1 MISIN
6 TNPAAS
12 AAAYSLDNV
21 SRNLQKTLTRLS
33 SGSRIV
39 SPMDDAGGLAVAMRL
54 NAAVRRT
61 EATQSNVSNAQAFL
75 ETQDGVLKS
84 AEKVINRLGELTQ
97 LGTDVT
103 KSTSDLAL
111 YQTEVNSLKSQIL
124 SLMSESFNGV
134 SLFTNGGSAT
144 SINTV
149 NGTVSITASQDGSQT
164 INITKSDLGNL
175 GLILGTNAAS
185 GLQISAS
192 ISVAV
197 SAITSINAAIQS
209 IATLRANN
217 GAEQSRWRFAADAL
231 PPADKT
237 NLESAS
243 SRITEARYCRGSAKS
258 ARFTILQQA
267 GTAMLARSQSVH
279 RIASAPAWHKGT
291 SLENPNF
298 VWRESGPRR
307 AKEGVQKWMCEIGGN
322 FYDRKIFL
330 ISISS
335 VESNCLDFNSEVK

>member
-21 SRNLQKTLTRLS
+21 TRNLQKTLTRLS

-39 SPMDDAGGLAVAMRL
+39 TPMDDAGGLAVSMRL

-111 YQTEVNSLKSQIL
+111 YQAEVNSLKLQIA

-134 SLFTNGGSAT
+134 SLFSAGSSNVT
-144 SINTV
+144 IDVS
-149 NGTVSITASQDGSQT
+149 GTVGITASQDGTQT
-164 INITKSDLGNL
+164 ILITKSDLGHL
-175 GLILGTNAAS
+175 GVVLGTTAVA
-185 GLQISAS
+185 GIQISAS
-192 ISVAV
+192 VAAAV
-197 SAITSINAAIQS
+197 SAITSINRAIQS

-217 GAEQSRWRFAADAL
+217 GAEQSRLGFAADVLAVN
-231 PPADKT
+231 KV
-237 NLESAS
+237 NLESAA
-243 SRITEARYCRGSAKS
+243 SRITEVDIAEESAKL

-267 GTAMLARSQSVH
+267 GTAMLAQANQS
-279 RIASAPAWHKGT
+279 SG
-291 SLENPNF
+291 SLL
-298 VWRESGPRR
+298 RLLS
-307 AKEGVQKWMCEIGGN
+307 
-322 FYDRKIFL
+322 
-330 ISISS
+330 
-335 VESNCLDFNSEVK
+335 

>member
-21 SRNLQKTLTRLS
+21 TRNLQKTLTRLS

-39 SPMDDAGGLAVAMRL
+39 TPMDDAGGLAVSMRL

-111 YQTEVNSLKSQIL
+111 YQAEVNSLKSQML

-134 SLFTNGGSAT
+134 SLFSAGSSAT
-144 SINTV
+144 TIDVT
-149 NGTVSITASQDGSQT
+149 GTVGITASQDGTQT
-164 INITKSDLGNL
+164 ILITKSDLGHL
-175 GLILGTNAAS
+175 GIVLGTTAVA
-185 GLQISAS
+185 GIQISAS
-192 ISVAV
+192 VAAAV
-197 SAITSINAAIQS
+197 SAITSINRAIQS

-217 GAEQSRWRFAADAL
+217 GAEQSRLGFAADVLAVN
-231 PPADKT
+231 KV
-237 NLESAS
+237 NLESAA
-243 SRITEARYCRGSAKS
+243 SRITEVDIAEESAKL

-267 GTAMLARSQSVH
+267 GTAMLAQANQS
-279 RIASAPAWHKGT
+279 SG
-291 SLENPNF
+291 SLL
-298 VWRESGPRR
+298 RLLS
-307 AKEGVQKWMCEIGGN
+307 
-322 FYDRKIFL
+322 
-330 ISISS
+330 
-335 VESNCLDFNSEVK
+335 

>member
-21 SRNLQKTLTRLS
+21 TRNLQKTLTRLS

-39 SPMDDAGGLAVAMRL
+39 TPMDDAGGLAVSMRL

-111 YQTEVNSLKSQIL
+111 YQAEVNSLKSQML

-134 SLFTNGGSAT
+134 SLFSAGTSAT
-144 SINTV
+144 VIDT
-149 NGTVSITASQDGSQT
+149 NGTVSITASQDGSST
-164 INITKSDLGNL
+164 IAITKADLGHL
-175 GLILGTNAAS
+175 GVVLGTTAVA
-185 GLQISAS
+185 GIQISAS
-192 ISVAV
+192 VAAAV
-197 SAITSINAAIQS
+197 SAITSINRAIQS

-217 GAEQSRWRFAADAL
+217 GAEQSRLGFAADVLAVN
-231 PPADKT
+231 KV
-237 NLESAS
+237 NLESAA
-243 SRITEARYCRGSAKS
+243 SRITEVDIAEESAKL

-267 GTAMLARSQSVH
+267 GTAMLAQANQS
-279 RIASAPAWHKGT
+279 SG
-291 SLENPNF
+291 SLL
-298 VWRESGPRR
+298 RLLS
-307 AKEGVQKWMCEIGGN
+307 
-322 FYDRKIFL
+322 
-330 ISISS
+330 
-335 VESNCLDFNSEVK
+335 

>member
-21 SRNLQKTLTRLS
+21 TRNLQKTLTRLS

-39 SPMDDAGGLAVAMRL
+39 TPMDDAGGLAVSMRL

-111 YQTEVNSLKSQIL
+111 YQAEVNSLKSQML

-134 SLFTNGGSAT
+134 SLFSAGSSAT
-144 SINTV
+144 TIDVT
-149 NGTVSITASQDGSQT
+149 GTVGITASQDGTQT
-164 INITKSDLGNL
+164 ILITKSDLGHL
-175 GLILGTNAAS
+175 GIVLGTTAVA
-185 GLQISAS
+185 GIQISAS
-192 ISVAV
+192 VASAV
-197 SAITSINAAIQS
+197 SAITSINRAIQS

-217 GAEQSRWRFAADAL
+217 GAEQSRLGFAADVLAVN
-231 PPADKT
+231 KV
-237 NLESAS
+237 NLESAA
-243 SRITEARYCRGSAKS
+243 SRITEVDIAEESAKL

-267 GTAMLARSQSVH
+267 GTAMLAQANQS
-279 RIASAPAWHKGT
+279 SG
-291 SLENPNF
+291 SLL
-298 VWRESGPRR
+298 RLLS
-307 AKEGVQKWMCEIGGN
+307 
-322 FYDRKIFL
+322 
-330 ISISS
+330 
-335 VESNCLDFNSEVK
+335 

>member
-21 SRNLQKTLTRLS
+21 SRNLQKTLIRLS

-39 SPMDDAGGLAVAMRL
+39 SPMDDAGGLAVSMRL

-111 YQTEVNSLKSQIL
+111 YQAEVNSLKLQIA
-124 SLMSESFNGV
+124 SLISESFNGV
-134 SLFTNGGSAT
+134 SLFTAGTDAVN
-144 SINTV
+144 INIT
-149 NGTVSITASQDGSQT
+149 GTVGITASQDGSQT
-164 INITKSDLGNL
+164 INITKSDLGHL
-175 GLILGTNAAS
+175 GQILGTVAAN
-185 GLQISAS
+185 GIQISAS
-192 ISVAV
+192 VAAAV
-197 SAITSINAAIQS
+197 SAITSINRAIQS

-217 GAEQSRWRFAADAL
+217 GAEQSRLGFAADVLAVN
-231 PPADKT
+231 KT
-237 NLESAS
+237 NLESAA
-243 SRITEARYCRGSAKS
+243 SRITEVDIAEESAKL

-267 GTAMLARSQSVH
+267 GTAMLAQANQS
-279 RIASAPAWHKGT
+279 SG
-291 SLENPNF
+291 SLL
-298 VWRESGPRR
+298 RLLS
-307 AKEGVQKWMCEIGGN
+307 
-322 FYDRKIFL
+322 
-330 ISISS
+330 
-335 VESNCLDFNSEVK
+335 

>member
-21 SRNLQKTLTRLS
+21 TRNLQKTLTRLS

-39 SPMDDAGGLAVAMRL
+39 TPMDDAGGLAVSMRL

-111 YQTEVNSLKSQIL
+111 YQAEVNSLKSQML

-134 SLFTNGGSAT
+134 SLFSAGSSAT
-144 SINTV
+144 TIDVT
-149 NGTVSITASQDGSQT
+149 GTVGITASQDGTQT
-164 INITKSDLGNL
+164 ILITKSDLGHL
-175 GLILGTNAAS
+175 GIVLGTTAVA
-185 GLQISAS
+185 GIQISAS
-192 ISVAV
+192 VAAAV
-197 SAITSINAAIQS
+197 SAITSINRAIQS

-217 GAEQSRWRFAADAL
+217 GAEQSRLGFAADVLAVN
-231 PPADKT
+231 KV
-237 NLESAS
+237 NLESAA
-243 SRITEARYCRGSAKS
+243 SRITEVDIAEESAKL
-258 ARFTILQQA
+258 ARFSILQQA
-267 GTAMLARSQSVH
+267 GTAMLAQANQS
-279 RIASAPAWHKGT
+279 SG
-291 SLENPNF
+291 SLL
-298 VWRESGPRR
+298 RLLS
-307 AKEGVQKWMCEIGGN
+307 
-322 FYDRKIFL
+322 
-330 ISISS
+330 
-335 VESNCLDFNSEVK
+335 